1 MSLILADNFEV
12 GAEINWIGEMEKEV
26 FRVTLKMSR
35 SNDLEMAKFL
45 YCVY

>member
-1 MSLILADNFEV
+1 MSLILADDFEIS
-12 GAEINWIGEMEKEV
+12 AEINRIDEIEMEV

-35 SNDLEMAKFL
+35 SNYLEMAKFL